1 MTPVG
6 GLDAWAGPRDSSSR
20 VGASGASF
28 GFVLTRRLAFGGTV
42 PQQYVD
48 FTDKMLS
55 ATPFDVIA
63 EFFPGF
69 GTFDKADALDALADV
84 PTTVIGG
91 TLDQITPISHTQ
103 RIAELLP
110 TATLV
115 EVTGAGHMVLL
126 ECHDEVNDAIAA
138 LIERASRPMSDLR
151 VDEATSADAEA
162 VTAVIHR
169 AFAARPCTGSTV
181 DCARRDGR
189 DRYVRS
195 SSASGGLLVRRLD
208 QAVGAVLF
216 DTERPGQL
224 GLRRVSVDPFRAGPR
239 GRIGDGRRGRRRG
252 RVAEIWTGC
261 G

>member
-1 MTPVG
+1 VVLFDQRSHGRSGRSRADHATIDFCGDDLARVLDQLAPEGPIVLVGHSMGGMTIMALAATHPEWFGTRITGVALIATSAG
-6 GLDAWAGPRDSSSR
+6 GFDAETYGLPGLPGRLLHRVTPSVVSTLGRAPRFVESSR
-20 VGASGASF
+20 RFGSSF

-55 ATPFDVIA
+55 DTPFDVIA

-126 ECHDEVNDAIAA
+126 EFHDEVNDAIAA
-138 LIERASRPMSDLR
+138 LIERA
-151 VDEATSADAEA
+151 T
-162 VTAVIHR
+162 
-169 AFAARPCTGSTV
+169 
-181 DCARRDGR
+181 
-189 DRYVRS
+189 DR
-195 SSASGGLLVRRLD
+195 
-208 QAVGAVLF
+208 
-216 DTERPGQL
+216 
-224 GLRRVSVDPFRAGPR
+224 
-239 GRIGDGRRGRRRG
+239 
-252 RVAEIWTGC
+252 
-261 G
+261 